1 MVLYCSNAAVSPNI
15 VDILHKNSVER
26 LTLQELLVFRQV
38 VFPTCLAPLRIKGFL
53 RDESFHALSSCI
65 ICLSNITL
73 TYKKQLVCHII
84 RAILC
89 KFCYIFRAIS
99 LITNYELLICNLSDK
114 LHFLLQKRSAVL
126 AENIVKP

>member
-1 MVLYCSNAAVSPNI
+1 M
-15 VDILHKNSVER
+15 DILHKNSVER

-65 ICLSNITL
+65 ICLSNITR
-73 TYKKQLVCHII
+73 TYKKQLVCHIIRANLLKFCYII

-99 LITNYELLICNLSDK
+99 LITNYEFLICNLSDK

-126 AENIVKP
+126 AQNIVKP